1 MSYAKLIKIFCV
13 ITAVL
18 TVTACGK
25 VDTNNRVTLQES
37 DKTITVIDKE
47 KDKDKASDNDT
58 KEENTPVVAV
68 DKIDRYENINISA
81 WLDES
86 TVIVSKDNEA
96 LDKMNLLEYA
106 DAYPKSLYLYN
117 INTKEYKLLKEQENT
132 NLGDAKLSADK
143 KHLLFSEFSLGDP
156 AYYVMDMETLKTFV
170 LAGENIAGAMSAD
183 WAKNEVVG
191 AAYSGDAYLAA
202 ADGEINVIEGLDQ
215 EGLFIVDKIK
225 DNIYFNT
232 AYDLSLQMFNI
243 STKET
248 TDLGLSDV
256 TDVIPS
262 PDENQILVLQNNG
275 SKSTLTLCDANGG
288 NAKTIA
294 TGTEID
300 GISWSSDQRMAAYNL
315 KADTNGT
322 SVKGLYIY
330 DMLTG
335 DATVIAVDTESTL
348 TAFSPSGKELIFSG
362 WNGTSW
368 NSSIVYLK

>member
-1 MSYAKLIKIFCV
+1 
-13 ITAVL
+13 
-18 TVTACGK
+18 
-25 VDTNNRVTLQES
+25 
-37 DKTITVIDKE
+37 
-47 KDKDKASDNDT
+47 
-58 KEENTPVVAV
+58 
-68 DKIDRYENINISA
+68 
-81 WLDES
+81 
-86 TVIVSKDNEA
+86 
-96 LDKMNLLEYA
+96 MNLLEYA

-232 AYDLSLQMFNI
+232 AYDLSLKMFNI

-275 SKSTLTLCDANGG
+275 SKSTLTLCDADGG